1 MLRSGVLSRSSLAFA
16 PRPFA
21 CSIRCKQDEVE
32 DIQTKLI
39 REKATRKKYNKKTNQ
54 ALGRPYNYA
63 WRFPTLR
70 FNKALHDEMRVLIKD
85 QRWDQLNERW
95 TLLRKIGKHPT
106 PHTVEMLVDAL
117 AQSQQVDRA
126 PAVIQTLDNDTNRI
140 TANTWRHLAAG
151 YLQANQLEQ
160 ALEAI
165 NSLTNEYPDELPH
178 DARTYGSFVSYFMR
192 HGEQENAQTWMKEF
206 QEREQKFVDPRDL
219 LAFVQEFSPELLRER
234 ESDIIELL
242 ASTGVDQSTLYDVL
256 AYRFALAGC
265 VDDVRGILE
274 KVKSQESGQDQAEI
288 YDSLILAQT
297 KSGQLDDAL
306 STLDE
311 MRQQGMEICVASYND
326 ILRYCAEQKRDEDVQ
341 RILYEM
347 DREVSG

>member
-1 MLRSGVLSRSSLAFA
+1 MGLVPAMLRSGVLSRSSLAFA

-70 FNKALHDEMRVLIKD
+70 FNKALHDEMRILIKD
-85 QRWDQLNERW
+85 QRWEQLNDRW

-117 AQSQQVDRA
+117 SQSQQVDRA
-126 PAVIQTLDNDTNRI
+126 PEIIQTLENDTNRI
-140 TANTWRHLAAG
+140 TPNTWRHLAAG
-151 YLQANQLEQ
+151 YLRANQLDR

-165 NSLTNEYPDELPH
+165 TSLTEEYPNHLPH
-178 DARTYGSFVSYFMR
+178 DARTYGAFISYFMR
-192 HGEQENAQTWMKEF
+192 HGEEESIQQWIEEF
-206 QEREQKFVDPRDL
+206 QQREQKFVNPQDL
-219 LAFVQEFSPELLRER
+219 LDFLQEFSPELLRER
-234 ESDIIELL
+234 ESHIINLL
-242 ASTGVDQSTLYDVL
+242 L
-256 AYRFALAGC
+256 AYRFALSAC
-265 VDDVRGILE
+265 VDETRAILE
-274 KVKSQESGQDQAEI
+274 KAKSQEGDENQQALSEI

-297 KSGQLDDAL
+297 KSGQLDQAL
-306 STLDE
+306 ATLEE
-311 MRQQGMEICVASYND
+311 MRQ
-326 ILRYCAEQKRDEDVQ
+326 
-341 RILYEM
+341 
-347 DREVSG
+347 

>member
-1 MLRSGVLSRSSLAFA
+1 MGLVPAMLRSGVLSRSSLAFA

-192 HGEQENAQTWMKEF
+192 HGEQENAQAWMKEF
-206 QEREQKFVDPRDL
+206 QEREQKFVIPAISSPSCKSSPLNCFANEKAILLSCWLPLVSIRAPSMMSSPTDL
-219 LAFVQEFSPELLRER
+219 RLL
-234 ESDIIELL
+234 
-242 ASTGVDQSTLYDVL
+242 DVWMM
-256 AYRFALAGC
+256 FA
-265 VDDVRGILE
+265 VFW
-274 KVKSQESGQDQAEI
+274 
-288 YDSLILAQT
+288 
-297 KSGQLDDAL
+297 
-306 STLDE
+306 
-311 MRQQGMEICVASYND
+311 
-326 ILRYCAEQKRDEDVQ
+326 KR
-341 RILYEM
+341 
-347 DREVSG
+347 